1 MASRMFLKFLTIA
14 PLLFAS
20 MVVAR
25 GNCPNIRNVDFRNHT
40 YPLRERGFT
49 QGTERLYVTNGRYEE
64 PHDNPISVSFLYF
77 EIVNVAFGDLNG
89 DGKNEAA
96 VTAVYGSN
104 SGSFYLTDTYVFGC
118 VDGRIILVGI
128 LKQDDIEKDTG
139 MYLQE
144 SANNPMIIKHGAL
157 NITYG
162 TEGNRP
168 SPEFTTTFRYR
179 IRRGKFVLARRPL
192 RRKNY

>member
-1 MASRMFLKFLTIA
+1 MFLKSLTIA

-25 GNCPNIRNVDFRNHT
+25 GNCSNIRKVDFRNHT

-49 QGTERLYVTNGRYEE
+49 QGTERLRVTNGRYEE
-64 PHDNPISVSFLYF
+64 PHDNPISLSFLYF
-77 EIVNVAFGDLNG
+77 QIVNVAFGDLNG
-89 DGKNEAA
+89 DGQDEAA
-96 VTAVYGSN
+96 ATAIYGSN

-118 VDGRIILVGI
+118 VDGRIKLVRI
-128 LKQDDIEKDTG
+128 LKQDNIEKDTG
-139 MYLQE
+139 MDLQE
-144 SANNPMIIKHGAL
+144 SVNNPMTIKNGVL

-179 IRRGKFVLARRPL
+179 IRRGKFVLAGRPL
-192 RRKNY
+192 RRKH